1 MRPLIEILEDER
13 TLAQKQDAVYRYL
26 TKTNDLE
33 VINILNGQRK
43 RVEQDLNKNRDE
55 IRAYIEELFKGD
67 DRHE

>member
-13 TLAQKQDAVYRYL
+13 TLIQKQDAVYRYL
-26 TKTNDLE
+26 TKTDDLE

-43 RVEQDLNKNRDE
+43 RVEQDLNKTHDE